1 MNAGEAYRTCVEI
14 TIRDGDRG
22 SINMSF
28 RDGPQDQTSGATC
41 APGNLEIPGSFAA
54 QTPRN
59 DGA

>member
-28 RDGPQDQTSGATC
+28 RDGPQDQTSHRGISRFRVHSLRKR
-41 APGNLEIPGSFAA
+41 PGM
-54 QTPRN
+54 
-59 DGA
+59 